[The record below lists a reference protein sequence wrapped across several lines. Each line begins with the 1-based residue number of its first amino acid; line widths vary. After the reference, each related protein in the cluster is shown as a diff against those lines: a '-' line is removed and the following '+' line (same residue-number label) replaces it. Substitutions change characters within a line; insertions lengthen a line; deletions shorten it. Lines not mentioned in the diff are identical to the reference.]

1 MKKATLALAGL
12 MAVASAA
19 QASWARWNGFGA
31 SNAFIADVADI
42 WTLPGVVASNP
53 DATYGEF
60 NTNGTTADDWGGV
73 HVAVGPGVL
82 GIWGNRPFGELS
94 NINGGFTAPSS
105 ASAPALLTPANQIDI
120 LYGFK
125 LSDTLELGVGVSRL
139 ANGNKIETTT
149 AAGTAVVDQQISGLG
164 INVGAE
170 VKGVGPFEL
179 LEIGVQYDMG
189 SATSSNKN
197 ATGTVND
204 KVSASSTDIDVRV
217 GGDIKGDSMGQR
229 VELGFNTDAL
239 NLKDEPT
246 TALPATA
253 FVESKNSASAWN
265 LGWAM
270 NKSSDKG
277 MGLGGL
283 MLSGLTQSRT
293 EDNNVTVVNK
303 FDNNVMTLAL
313 VAAGEAKA
321 TSWLTARAGISSNLY
336 QSTQNTVETGPAATT
351 TKVVTSTPGAAGA
364 AVTGGLSFIFGSLVV
379 DTVFNQTLVA
389 GAGLGALLGQVA
401 ATYGWGGG
409 KE

>member
-1 MKKATLALAGL
+1 L
-12 MAVASAA
+12 
-19 QASWARWNGFGA
+19 
-31 SNAFIADVADI
+31 
-42 WTLPGVVASNP
+42 
-53 DATYGEF
+53 
-60 NTNGTTADDWGGV
+60 
-73 HVAVGPGVL
+73 GPGVL
-82 GIWGNRPFGELS
+82 AIWGNRPFGEVT
-94 NINGGFTAPSS
+94 NINGGFTVPNSGTAPGTL
-105 ASAPALLTPANQIDI
+105 APANQIDI

-125 LSDTLELGVGVSRL
+125 LSDTLELGLGISRL
-139 ANGNKIETTT
+139 ANGNKVETTT
-149 AAGTAVVDQQISGLG
+149 AAGTAVVDQQTSGLG

-189 SATSSNKN
+189 SASSNNKN
-197 ATGTVND
+197 AAGTVND
-204 KVSASSTDIDVRV
+204 KITASSTDMDVRV

-239 NLKDEPT
+239 NFKDEPT

-253 FVESKNSASAWN
+253 FVESKNSATAWN

-270 NKSSDKG
+270 NKSNDKG

-283 MLSGLTQSRT
+283 MLSGLSQSRT
-293 EDNNVTVVNK
+293 EDNNGGANTVNK
-303 FDNNVMTLAL
+303 FDNNVMTLTL

-321 TSWLTARAGISSNLY
+321 TSWLTARAGISSNLF
-336 QSTQNTVETGPAATT
+336 QTTQNTVETGPTAAT